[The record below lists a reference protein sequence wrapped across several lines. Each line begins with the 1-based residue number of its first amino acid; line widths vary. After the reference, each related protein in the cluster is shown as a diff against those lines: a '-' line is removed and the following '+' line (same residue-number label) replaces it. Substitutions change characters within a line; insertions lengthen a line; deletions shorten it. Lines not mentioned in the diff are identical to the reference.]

1 MYFDLQFILN
11 CTLKIV
17 LSIFSGFILG
27 IERKSR
33 NQYVG
38 SRTLVLISVSSTL
51 LTIASAHMADIQALF
66 GTGGGDPTRIAAGLV
81 SGIGFL
87 GGGAIMRQGLNVKG
101 LTSAAVIWTASAL
114 GLAIGAGL
122 YTVSII
128 VLIAIL
134 LLLFVLDRFEAK
146 IFPYGKTKTLNLCFK
161 TESLDMEAV
170 RKVIASQG
178 YIIRDLNLSR
188 EISSGTIVLHY
199 TVKTPINNNYD
210 QFVEDLKKLGELK
223 EFSLTD

>member
-11 CTLKIV
+11 CTIKIL
-17 LSIFSGFILG
+17 LSTLSGFILG

-122 YTVSII
+122 YTVSVI
-128 VLIAIL
+128 VVISIL
-134 LLLFVLDRFEAK
+134 LLLFILEKFEAK
-146 IFPYGKTKTLNLCFK
+146 IFPFGRTKTLHLCF
-161 TESLDMEAV
+161 ESENLDIEAV
-170 RKVIASQG
+170 KKAVNSQG
-178 YIIRDLNLSR
+178 YIVCDLNLSR
-188 EISSGTIVLHY
+188 VISSGTIILHY
-199 TVKTPINNNYD
+199 TVKPPLNNDYD
-210 QFVEDLKKLGELK
+210 SFITELKKFGNLT
-223 EFSLTD
+223 EFSITD